1 MLTCK
6 YKVSAVNHYW
16 RLKTLGIVLWSG
28 VADCTAQLFRLFGT
42 LHCPDVQ
49 TLAIDHLMAEIVSTV
64 GAEPKKIG
72 IMVCGKTGIGKSTLL
87 NILLGTKNRFPVN
100 GPGGF
105 GDNCM
110 EAGTEDVRRVSE
122 IMHGVEVTMYDTPGL
137 QSDHND
143 NRIIAEMAQVKE
155 KVDLVLF
162 CIDSTST
169 RWVAEAQTVKNL
181 HSFFGEEFWMN
192 CIFVITRS
200 NMTQQAI
207 FEDDDLTL
215 EEKVASCEKAA
226 EDIFKCFKQELLKLR
241 ASPDVVK
248 DIPLVAAGS
257 HKKRK
262 LPFVAPKVYNEDF
275 LPELWSLAVKRC
287 RVQTRL
293 LFTMVSNYK
302 EKRFISQNSITTLSP
317 EDQAAIAEITKAM
330 QMHEPLNDT
339 STPTSQETGSQ
350 PIKLSKKQSRRI
362 HKALALAVGVS
373 LGVKIVVG
381 VGTASLITLALGGPV
396 GVGVAAAAV
405 GLIGLGAVT
414 AGVYIY
420 LLNKKLKTTDQP

>member
-1 MLTCK
+1 MMA
-6 YKVSAVNHYW
+6 AV
-16 RLKTLGIVLWSG
+16 V
-28 VADCTAQLFRLFGT
+28 GT
-42 LHCPDVQ
+42 EN
-49 TLAIDHLMAEIVSTV
+49 T
-64 GAEPKKIG
+64 EPKKIG

-100 GPGGF
+100 GPGGI

-110 EAGTEDVRRVSE
+110 EAGTEDVRSVSE
-122 IMHGVEVTMYDTPGL
+122 IIRGVEITMYDTPGL

-143 NRIIAEMAQVKE
+143 NRFITEMAQVKE

-169 RWVAEAQTVKNL
+169 RWVTEAQTVKNL

-207 FEDDDLTL
+207 FEDDDLTP

-226 EDIFKCFKQELLKLR
+226 TDIFKCFKQELLKMG

-262 LPFVAPKVYNEDF
+262 LPFVAPKVYDEDF

-293 LFTMVSNYK
+293 LFAMVSNYN

-317 EDQAAIAEITKAM
+317 EDQAAIAEITKSM
-330 QMHEPLNDT
+330 QIHEPLNDT
-339 STPTSQETGSQ
+339 SIPTSQETGSQ
-350 PIKLSKKQSRRI
+350 PIKLSKKQSNRI
-362 HKALALAVGVS
+362 YKALAASIFGSSAVAGAA
-373 LGVKIVVG
+373 GGIGVG
-381 VGTASLITLALGGPV
+381 VGAAVWAATSLSMVAAGPV
-396 GVGVAAAAV
+396 GVGVGV
-405 GLIGLGAVT
+405 TLGVIGLGVL
-414 AGVYIY
+414 AGVLIY
-420 LLNKKLKTTDQP
+420 RRKKSKKLETTDQHSKEVQA